1 MKTMLLTFR
10 KSFVYAMAI
19 FAGVVLA
26 TTSCSPFGK
35 YLGGGDSDGDGDAD
49 NYGWSTD
56 VQENASQIVFTVNFN
71 SGYSGNT
78 LYNTS
83 YNVVY
88 TFTFSNDVCIRAISV
103 TTFESQVYADAY
115 YSGEGTKSGRTIT
128 IDLTEDYS
136 GQTRTQIRDIITIME
151 QSYNN

>member
-1 MKTMLLTFR
+1 MKKFYHYLR
-10 KSFVYAMAI
+10 KSLAFAMAI
-19 FAGVVLA
+19 FAGAMLA
-26 TTSCSPFGK
+26 TTSCSPYAHFGE
-35 YLGGGDSDGDGDAD
+35 DADGDGDID
-49 NYGWSTD
+49 YGFTTNI
-56 VQENASQIVFTVNFN
+56 QENASQIVFTVNFN

>member
-35 YLGGGDSDGDGDAD
+35 YLGGGDSDGDGYAD

>member
-1 MKTMLLTFR
+1 MKTMSLTLR

-35 YLGGGDSDGDGDAD
+35 YLGDGDSDGDGYAD

-151 QSYNN
+151 QTYNN